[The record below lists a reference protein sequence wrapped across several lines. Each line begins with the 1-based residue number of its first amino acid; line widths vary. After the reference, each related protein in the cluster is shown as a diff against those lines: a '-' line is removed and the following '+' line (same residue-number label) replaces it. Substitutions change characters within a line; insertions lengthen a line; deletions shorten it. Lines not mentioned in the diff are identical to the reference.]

1 MTVASPGGFVRH
13 LFFFLGGPLIWFAHF
28 SLIYGAVGFGGALGF
43 APPAMRL
50 FAWSATFAAIAV
62 LLAMLWQTRASRL
75 TLARNELRPTF
86 GMARPLAALALVAV
100 LLEALVL
107 WIVPL

>member
-1 MTVASPGGFVRH
+1 MTAAGPGGFVRH
-13 LFFFLGGPLIWFAHF
+13 LLLLLGGPLIWFAHF

-43 APPAMRL
+43 APPAFRL
-50 FAWSATFAAIAV
+50 FAWSATFAAAAA
-62 LLAMLWQTRASRL
+62 LLGMLWQTQARRL
-75 TLARNELRPTF
+75 ALARDALRPTF
-86 GMARPLAALALVAV
+86 EMARTLAALALVAV